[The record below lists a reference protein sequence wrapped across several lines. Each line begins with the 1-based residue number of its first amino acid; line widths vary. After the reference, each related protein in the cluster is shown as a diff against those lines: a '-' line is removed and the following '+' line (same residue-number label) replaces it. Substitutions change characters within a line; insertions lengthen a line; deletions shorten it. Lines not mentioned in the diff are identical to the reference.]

1 MQYQTMNRRGG
12 DACMTEHA
20 NIKGDD
26 LIPSGI
32 YEDEEA
38 RKKWIKLQ
46 LRMRSET
53 FSSVA
58 EKNGATRQALSGG
71 LSRGSYFWQTKVAEV
86 IGFAPEKI
94 WPECYQNGVSIK

>member
-1 MQYQTMNRRGG
+1 MN
-12 DACMTEHA
+12 EHA
-20 NIKGDD
+20 NNKRGED
-26 LIPSGI
+26 LIIPSGI

-71 LSRGSYFWQTKVAEV
+71 LSRGSYFWQTKIAEV
-86 IGFAPEKI
+86 IGLGPEKI

>member
-1 MQYQTMNRRGG
+1 
-12 DACMTEHA
+12 MTEHE
-20 NIKGDD
+20 NIKGE
-26 LIPSGI
+26 IPSGI

-86 IGFAPEKI
+86 IGLGPEKI

>member
-1 MQYQTMNRRGG
+1 MKAQYQTMNRRGG

-26 LIPSGI
+26 LTIPSGI

-46 LRMRSET
+46 LRIRSET

-71 LSRGSYFWQTKVAEV
+71 LSRGSYFWQTK
-86 IGFAPEKI
+86 FSNNFSYRP
-94 WPECYQNGVSIK
+94 Y